1 MFHGIFKQAKKG
13 NVLQSM
19 CSSKLE
25 NYVKI
30 ATLNV
35 PETWGFVIRVSEV
48 DSSRSKRVAQWAP
61 PEALINIFAKLKIT
75 LNM

>member
-1 MFHGIFKQAKKG
+1 MYYRVCAAR
-13 NVLQSM
+13 NWRTT
-19 CSSKLE
+19 
-25 NYVKI
+25 YVKI